1 MEYTSH
7 IVRQS
12 TTFPGVSYT
21 IRRLSLSRRIELIR
35 RLRELSVQSEFFA
48 AGNNVEDKVEAALIT
63 REIEQI
69 YLEWGLKELA
79 GLSIDGEPA
88 TVTSL
93 VAAGPEKLAA
103 EIVEAIKSEIYM
115 SEDERKN

>member
-1 MEYTSH
+1 
-7 IVRQS
+7 
-12 TTFPGVSYT
+12 
-21 IRRLSLSRRIELIR
+21 LS
-35 RLRELSVQSEFFA
+35 
-48 AGNNVEDKVEAALIT
+48 AGGNVEDKVEAALIT

-93 VAAGPEKLAA
+93 VAAGPEELAA